1 MDHICWIVPGTDIKY
16 RHSTLNGMESS
27 IDNGATW
34 SFTFRT
40 IAELQKMWPSLTL
53 DSPYTE
59 RIESDSDE
67 RELFGETLDEE
78 IPEDLWT
85 IIQS

>member
-16 RHSTLNGMESS
+16 RHSKLNGMEVSE
-27 IDNGATW
+27 DNGATW
-34 SFTFRT
+34 SFTFRS
-40 IAELQKMWPSLTL
+40 IEELRRMHSNLKL

-59 RIESDSDE
+59 TIESDE
-67 RELFGETLDEE
+67 REVFGETLDEE